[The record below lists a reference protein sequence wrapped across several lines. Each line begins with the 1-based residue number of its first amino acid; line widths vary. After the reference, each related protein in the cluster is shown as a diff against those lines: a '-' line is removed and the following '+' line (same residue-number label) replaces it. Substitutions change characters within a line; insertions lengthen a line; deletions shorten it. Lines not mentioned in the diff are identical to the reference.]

1 MNAYGLDLGF
11 GTSAGR
17 AQQEEENEF
26 LLSALGYSNS
36 DGSENSQKGTG
47 NDNNNSNDDD
57 DNTSNTYVKNADSPL
72 LSGLHSPVMQEEGRS
87 PGSGV
92 PSFRSIAGQAA
103 AFRHLHEQAYQA
115 RRLQSTHALFTP
127 SEENASPVANTL
139 ETTSG
144 AGAAT
149 SKAGTTLSRSSSSS
163 GPNGA
168 NIVHNHDVK
177 SDDDNKARNT
187 ESKGSGNETRNKR
200 KMTSSRTSGGAR
212 SKNAKNKHTPSTSA
226 APVGGGV
233 QTASSSTASTV
244 KVADS
249 ADPRRKSKYVRDKE
263 RRNQLNDALDDLHAT
278 LGIPQSARTDRVS
291 WNG

>member
-11 GTSAGR
+11 GSSAGR

-72 LSGLHSPVMQEEGRS
+72 LSGLHSPVMQEEEGRS

-92 PSFRSIAGQAA
+92 PPFRSIAGQAA

-115 RRLQSTHALFTP
+115 RRLQSNHALFTP
-127 SEENASPVANTL
+127 SEENASPAANTL

-144 AGAAT
+144 AGAGAAT
-149 SKAGTTLSRSSSSS
+149 RKTASTLSRSSSSS

-177 SDDDNKARNT
+177 SDDDKARNT

-212 SKNAKNKHTPSTSA
+212 SKNAKNKHTPS

-244 KVADS
+244 KVADG